1 MMKRFLLILLGFSVL
16 LVSCGTPVQEK
27 GDAYQVVEKIMTHFE
42 LADGVLYSDRED
54 ADYFLSESMLER
66 MFSEGYGLPEFE
78 YVVSCAAYFS
88 RRFSEGEIVVLKLC
102 DKSHREELM
111 KLCRRRA
118 EKKENAVVYAD
129 GVYVYLIC
137 TDINDK
143 ILAYIK

>member
-54 ADYFLSESMLER
+54 ADYFLSDSMLDR

-88 RRFSEGEIVVLKLC
+88 RRFSEEEIVVL
-102 DKSHREELM
+102 